1 MSMSQ
6 INTDI
11 WTDKIFPKP
20 TFIHSMQ
27 EFGWSFEFPERS
39 ILVLLLF
46 FFFLPFAGGK
56 KEQA

>member
-6 INTDI
+6 ISTDI

-27 EFGWSFEFPERS
+27 EFGWSSEFPES
-39 ILVLLLF
+39 ILVSLF
-46 FFFLPFAGGK
+46 FFPPFAGGK
-56 KEQA
+56 KNKQA